1 MARRRWF
8 CHRSPTDSL
17 LIHFGRW
24 LDGAIVSMPNRYE
37 GSLPL
42 GSSAGE
48 LWAATGKFE
57 SVTGFLCCVQAIS
70 GSFSESACVLYTV
83 LLTTN
88 WAAAAAGLS
97 YNHTGSRKSS
107 AKLKLCILEL
117 Q

>member
-24 LDGAIVSMPNRYE
+24 LDGAIVSMPNRYA

-48 LWAATGKFE
+48 LHAVAGQPEPLAGCCAA
-57 SVTGFLCCVQAIS
+57 SC
-70 GSFSESACVLYTV
+70 
-83 LLTTN
+83 
-88 WAAAAAGLS
+88 
-97 YNHTGSRKSS
+97 
-107 AKLKLCILEL
+107 
-117 Q
+117 